1 MLVMVCYDGSE
12 RARAALEKT
21 VDLFSRSKPE
31 ILILTVT
38 EPPLDATSTDEF
50 NFEKWKEAKEEELGE
65 AAEWVA
71 ASGIITD
78 AMLAVGDPRK
88 MIMEAVEKKKPDV
101 LVIARRG
108 TISHDKV
115 TVGTI
120 CSYVVKH
127 ATCPVVVY

>member
-21 VDLFSRSKPE
+21 VDLFSKTKPE

-38 EPPLDATSTDEF
+38 EPPLDATSTDESS
-50 NFEKWKEAKEEELGE
+50 FEKWKETKEEELGE

-71 ASGIITD
+71 SSGIITD
-78 AMLAVGDPRK
+78 AVLAVGDPRK
-88 MIMEAVEKKKPDV
+88 MIVEAAEKKKPDL

-108 TISHDKV
+108 TMGHDKV
-115 TVGTI
+115 TVGSI
-120 CSYVVKH
+120 CAYVVKY